1 MQTFFTEKGSQYDQN
16 ITLIEK
22 KRSISEK
29 HKVANIFNKYFV
41 HITKTLNT
49 PEWKPQ
55 KGLTFQNLD
64 IILDTFSSHPSVIQ
78 IKEKTNKVFSFR
90 HVLPWETYRAIL
102 SVNQNKSTSGTI
114 PTKVLRSLAKE
125 ICIPLT
131 DCINSAILNGKL
143 PSELKMADV
152 IPIFKNDD
160 PFEKAN
166 YRLISLLPSLSKVYE
181 KLIYQQ
187 LSTFFENK
195 LSPLLCGFRSRY
207 STLHALLNLINK

>member
-1 MQTFFTEKGSQYDQN
+1 M
-16 ITLIEK
+16 
-22 KRSISEK
+22 
-29 HKVANIFNKYFV
+29 
-41 HITKTLNT
+41 

-78 IKEKTNKVFSFR
+78 TKEKTNKDAFSFR

-114 PTKVLRSLAKE
+114 PAKVLRSLAKE
-125 ICIPLT
+125 IYIPLT
-131 DCINSAILNGKL
+131 DYINSAILNEKF
-143 PSELKMADV
+143 PSELKMAEV
-152 IPIFKNDD
+152 IPIFKKDA

-166 YRLISLLPSLSKVYE
+166 YRPISLLPSLSKVYE

-187 LSTFFENK
+187 LKTFFENK

-207 STLHALLNLINK
+207 STQHALLNLINKWHSCLDNSGVVGTILMDLSKAFDCLPHELILAKLHAYGVDIKS